1 MMFDCSHLF
10 VNLHLFHILPYPVS
24 YVYLAYLS
32 IYFYNKI
39 MMKRN
44 EKNTDYRTW
53 YKLDLSANVYPTL
66 QRKNFS
72 NVYRISV
79 TLKEQIQPE
88 VLQQALDLTLCR
100 FPTFQ
105 VALRKGLFWRYLEP
119 NHRPGPFV
127 QPDIENPCMP
137 MHFKANNRYLIRI
150 YYYEKRISLEVFH
163 SLSDG
168 TGALCF
174 LKTMTAVYLRLLGYD
189 IPTGDGVLDIHEPP
203 KPEEVED
210 AYIRYASSKVKNPR
224 KQGGAYRVRGTKEPF
239 YTLNII
245 CGVIPVDKLRI
256 VSKSYGV
263 TITEYLNAVLL
274 YALLQ
279 KQKEEHPWREKP
291 VKLAMP
297 VNLRSFFPSETL
309 RNFISMV
316 YPSID
321 PRMGDYTFEEIL
333 SEVHHYMRYHINAKF
348 LNADITTNA
357 AVQQNPLIR
366 IVPLF
371 LKDFVVR
378 RFYVHVQDGQSSAG
392 LTNVGLIRLP
402 DKMQPF
408 AERFDVL
415 MGQPFSARTNCAI
428 VSYQNI
434 LTINFASSIKE
445 TDIERYFFCKL
456 ITDGIPVKIETNRKM
471 ED

>member
-1 MMFDCSHLF
+1 
-10 VNLHLFHILPYPVS
+10 
-24 YVYLAYLS
+24 
-32 IYFYNKI
+32 
-39 MMKRN
+39 MKKNRN
-44 EKNTDYRTW
+44 QRHNTW

-72 NVYRISV
+72 NVYRISLS
-79 TLKEQIQPE
+79 LKENVQPD
-88 VLQQALDLTLCR
+88 VLQKALDMTLSR

-105 VALRKGLFWRYLEP
+105 VAIRKGLFWRYLEP

-127 QPDIENPCMP
+127 QEDIENPCMP

-168 TGALCF
+168 AGTLYF
-174 LKTMTAVYLRLLGYD
+174 LKTLTAVYLRLLGHN
-189 IPTGDGVLDIHEPP
+189 IPNGDGVLDIEEAP
-203 KPEEVED
+203 KPGEFED
-210 AYIRYASSKVKNPR
+210 AYLRYATSKVGRPR
-224 KQGGAYRVRGTKEPF
+224 TQGNAYRIRGTKEPF

-245 CGVIPVDKLRI
+245 CGVIPSDKLKA
-256 VSKSYGV
+256 VSKGYQV

-279 KQKEEHPWREKP
+279 KQKMEKPFREKP
-291 VKLAMP
+291 VTLAMP

-309 RNFISMV
+309 RNFITMV

-333 SEVHHYMRYHINAKF
+333 SHVHHYMRYYINPKF
-348 LNADITTNA
+348 LNADIVTNA
-357 AVQQNPLIR
+357 TVQQHPLIR

-371 LKDFVVR
+371 IKDFTVR
-378 RFYVHVQDGQSSAG
+378 RFYASVQDGQSSAG
-392 LTNVGLIRLP
+392 LTNVGLTRLP
-402 DKMQPF
+402 KEMQPHV
-408 AERFDVL
+408 ERFDVL

-428 VSYQNI
+428 ISYQNV
-434 LTINFASSIKE
+434 LTVNFTSSIKE
-445 TDIERYFFCKL
+445 ADVERYFFRKL
-456 ITDGIPVKIETNRKM
+456 IQDGVPVKIETNRKM

>member
-1 MMFDCSHLF
+1 
-10 VNLHLFHILPYPVS
+10 
-24 YVYLAYLS
+24 
-32 IYFYNKI
+32 
-39 MMKRN
+39 MKRISLSEALFFGYN
-44 EKNTDYRTW
+44 ENMKKNNDKRHKTW

-72 NVYRISV
+72 NVYRISLS
-79 TLKEQIQPE
+79 LKENVQPDI
-88 VLQQALDLTLCR
+88 LQKALDMTLSR

-105 VALRKGLFWRYLEP
+105 VALRKGLFWRYLEA

-127 QPDIENPCMP
+127 QKDIENPCMP

-168 TGALCF
+168 AGTLYF
-174 LKTMTAVYLRLLGYD
+174 LKTLTAVYLRLLGHD
-189 IPTGDGVLDIHEPP
+189 IPNGEGVLDITETPD
-203 KPEEVED
+203 PEEFED
-210 AYIRYASSKVKNPR
+210 AYLRYASSKVSRPR
-224 KQGGAYRVRGTKEPF
+224 SQGNAYRVRGTKEPF

-256 VSKSYGV
+256 VSKGYGV

-279 KQKEEHPWREKP
+279 KQKAEKP
-291 VKLAMP
+291 FRERPVTLAMP
-297 VNLRSFFPSETL
+297 VNLRSFFPSKTL

-333 SEVHHYMRYHINAKF
+333 QHVHNYMRYYINPKF
-348 LNADITTNA
+348 LNADIVTNA
-357 AVQQNPLIR
+357 SVQQNPLIR

-371 LKDFVVR
+371 IKDFTVR
-378 RFYVHVQDGQSSAG
+378 KFYANVQDGQSSAG
-392 LTNVGLIRLP
+392 LTNVGLTKLP
-402 DKMQPF
+402 KEMLPF
-408 AERFDVL
+408 VERFDVL

-428 VSYQNI
+428 ISYQNI
-434 LTINFASSIKE
+434 LTVNFTSSIKE
-445 TDIERYFFCKL
+445 TDIERYFFRKL
-456 ITDGIPVKIETNRKM
+456 VQDGIPVKIETNRKM

>member
-1 MMFDCSHLF
+1 
-10 VNLHLFHILPYPVS
+10 
-24 YVYLAYLS
+24 
-32 IYFYNKI
+32 
-39 MMKRN
+39 MK
-44 EKNTDYRTW
+44 KNNDKRHKTW

-72 NVYRISV
+72 NVYRISLS
-79 TLKEQIQPE
+79 LKENVQPDI
-88 VLQQALDLTLCR
+88 LQKALDMTLSR

-105 VALRKGLFWRYLEP
+105 VALRKGLFWRYLEA

-127 QPDIENPCMP
+127 REDIENPCMP

-150 YYYEKRISLEVFH
+150 YYYEKRISIEVFH

-168 TGALCF
+168 AGTLYF
-174 LKTMTAVYLRLLGYD
+174 LKTLTAVYLRLLGHD
-189 IPTGDGVLDIHEPP
+189 IPNGEGVLDITETPD
-203 KPEEVED
+203 PEEFED
-210 AYIRYASSKVKNPR
+210 AYLRYASSKVSRPR
-224 KQGGAYRVRGTKEPF
+224 SQGNAYRVRGTKEPF

-245 CGVIPVDKLRI
+245 CGVIPVDKLRV
-256 VSKSYGV
+256 VSKGYGV

-279 KQKEEHPWREKP
+279 KQKAEKP
-291 VKLAMP
+291 FRERPVTLAMP
-297 VNLRSFFPSETL
+297 VNLRSFFPSKTL

-333 SEVHHYMRYHINAKF
+333 QHVHNYMRYYINPKF
-348 LNADITTNA
+348 LNADIVTNA
-357 AVQQNPLIR
+357 SVQQNPLIR

-371 LKDFVVR
+371 IKDFTVR
-378 RFYVHVQDGQSSAG
+378 KFYANVQDGQSSAG
-392 LTNVGLIRLP
+392 LTNVGLTKLP
-402 DKMQPF
+402 KEMLPF
-408 AERFDVL
+408 VERFDVL

-428 VSYQNI
+428 ISYQNI
-434 LTINFASSIKE
+434 LTVNFTSSIKE
-445 TDIERYFFCKL
+445 TDIERYFFRKL
-456 ITDGIPVKIETNRKM
+456 VQDGIPVKIETNRKM

>member
-1 MMFDCSHLF
+1 MSSVFYIHRIFRRILF
-10 VNLHLFHILPYPVS
+10 PQLPETPS
-24 YVYLAYLS
+24 YG
-32 IYFYNKI
+32 YNRFMKKI
-39 MMKRN
+39 NHKRN
-44 EKNTDYRTW
+44 KTW

-72 NVYRISV
+72 NVYRISLS
-79 TLKEQIQPE
+79 LKENVQPDI
-88 VLQQALDLTLCR
+88 LQKALDLTLPR

-105 VALRKGLFWRYLEP
+105 VALRKGLFWRYLEA

-127 QPDIENPCMP
+127 REDIENPCMP

-168 TGALCF
+168 AGTLYF
-174 LKTMTAVYLRLLGYD
+174 LKTLTAVYLRLLGHE
-189 IPTGDGVLDIHEPP
+189 IPNGEGVLDITEKPD
-203 KPEEVED
+203 PEEFED
-210 AYIRYASSKVKNPR
+210 AYLRYASSKVGRPR
-224 KQGGAYRVRGTKEPF
+224 SQGNAYRVRGTKEPF

-245 CGVIPVDKLRI
+245 CGVIPVDKLRA
-256 VSKSYGV
+256 VSKGYGV
-263 TITEYLNAVLL
+263 TVTEYLNAVLL

-279 KQKEEHPWREKP
+279 KQKCEKP
-291 VKLAMP
+291 FRERPVTLAMP
-297 VNLRSFFPSETL
+297 VNLRSFFPSKTL

-333 SEVHHYMRYHINAKF
+333 VHVHNYMRYYINPKF
-348 LNADITTNA
+348 LNADIVTNA
-357 AVQQNPLIR
+357 SVQQNPLIR

-371 LKDFVVR
+371 IKDFTVR
-378 RFYVHVQDGQSSAG
+378 KFYTNVQDGQSSAG
-392 LTNVGLIRLP
+392 LTNVGLTRLP
-402 DKMQPF
+402 MEMQPYV
-408 AERFDVL
+408 ERFDVL

-428 VSYQNI
+428 ISYRNI
-434 LTINFASSIKE
+434 LTVNFTSSIKE
-445 TDIERYFFCKL
+445 TDIERYFFRKL
-456 ITDGIPVKIETNRKM
+456 VQDGVPVKIETNRKM

>member
-1 MMFDCSHLF
+1 
-10 VNLHLFHILPYPVS
+10 
-24 YVYLAYLS
+24 
-32 IYFYNKI
+32 
-39 MMKRN
+39 MKN
-44 EKNTDYRTW
+44 NDTSTW

-79 TLKEQIQPE
+79 TLTEPIQPDL
-88 VLQQALDLTLCR
+88 LQKALEMTLNR
-100 FPTFQ
+100 FPAFQ

-137 MHFKANNRYLIRI
+137 MHFKANNRYLIRV
-150 YYYEKRISLEVFH
+150 YYYEKKISLEVFH

-168 TGALCF
+168 TGALYF
-174 LKTMTAVYLRLLGYD
+174 LKTMTAVYLRLLGHQ
-189 IPTGDGVLDIHEPP
+189 IPAGNGVLDIHEPP
-203 KPEEVED
+203 KPEEMED
-210 AYIRYASSKVKNPR
+210 AYLRYASSGVKRPR
-224 KQGGAYRVRGTKEPF
+224 SQGNAYRVRGTMEPF

-245 CGVIPVDKLRI
+245 CGVIPVDQLKK
-256 VSKSYGV
+256 VSKKYQV

-279 KQKEEHPWREKP
+279 KQKEEKPLKERP

-321 PRMGDYTFEEIL
+321 PRMGEYTFQEIL
-333 SEVHHYMRYHINAKF
+333 LEVHNYMRYYINAKF

-357 AVQQNPLIR
+357 AVQQNPMIR

-371 LKDFVVR
+371 LKDLVVR
-378 RFYVHVQDGQSSAG
+378 RFYAHVQDAQSSAG
-392 LTNVGLIRLP
+392 LTNVGVVRLP
-402 DKMQPF
+402 EEMQPF
-408 AERFDVL
+408 VERFDVL

-428 VSYQNI
+428 ISYGNT

-445 TDIERYFFCKL
+445 TDIERYFFRKL
-456 ITDGIPVKIETNRKM
+456 VKDGIPVKIETNRRM
-471 ED
+471 EEHSCPTV

>member
-1 MMFDCSHLF
+1 
-10 VNLHLFHILPYPVS
+10 
-24 YVYLAYLS
+24 
-32 IYFYNKI
+32 
-39 MMKRN
+39 MK
-44 EKNTDYRTW
+44 KNTDKRHKTW

-66 QRKNFS
+66 QRRNFS
-72 NVYRISV
+72 NVYRISLS
-79 TLKEQIQPE
+79 LKENVQPDI
-88 VLQQALDLTLCR
+88 LQKALDMTLSR

-105 VALRKGLFWRYLEP
+105 VALRKGLFWRYLES

-127 QPDIENPCMP
+127 RQDIENPCMP

-168 TGALCF
+168 AGTLYL
-174 LKTMTAVYLRLLGYD
+174 LKTLTAVYLRLLGHD
-189 IPTGDGVLDIHEPP
+189 IPNGDGVLDITEKPD
-203 KPEEVED
+203 PEEFED
-210 AYIRYASSKVKNPR
+210 AYLRYASSKIGRPR
-224 KQGGAYRVRGTKEPF
+224 TQGNAYRVRGTKEPF

-245 CGVIPVDKLRI
+245 CGVIPVDKLRA
-256 VSKSYGV
+256 VSKGYGV

-279 KQKEEHPWREKP
+279 KQKAEKPFREKP
-291 VKLAMP
+291 VTLAMP
-297 VNLRSFFPSETL
+297 VNLRSFFPSKTL

-333 SEVHHYMRYHINAKF
+333 QHVHNYMRYYINPKF
-348 LNADITTNA
+348 LNADIVTNA
-357 AVQQNPLIR
+357 SVQQNPLIR

-371 LKDFVVR
+371 IKDFTVR
-378 RFYVHVQDGQSSAG
+378 KFYANVQDGQSSAG
-392 LTNVGLIRLP
+392 LTNVGLTKLP
-402 DKMQPF
+402 KEMAPYV
-408 AERFDVL
+408 ERFDVL

-428 VSYQNI
+428 ISYQNI
-434 LTINFASSIKE
+434 LTVNFTSSIKE
-445 TDIERYFFCKL
+445 TDIERYFFRK
-456 ITDGIPVKIETNRKM
+456 IVQDGVPVKIETNRKM